1 MCCDSNLRF
10 PTSVTCYRCT
20 VCVCV
25 NDLKPNQP
33 RQGFQPVPMTL
44 ELLETLIPKDSPE
57 SSSAYDELEEHLIKT
72 FSTFESLNESFLNG
86 KDTSIQDP
94 GVDLEAVRAF
104 YQRLKDLPCAS
115 TLFLSLIKTNEV
127 LLRRPG
133 RPLRR
138 KEDLRFLLI
147 ILENPALAVN
157 FFNSFNTSLPS
168 SPVKKCSGEE
178 HRSSKPIPQQPL
190 ASSPEESIDAHRRSA
205 KSLPSPGK
213 DSFPVRQISAP
224 ISSVPEA
231 QHTQHSLMK
240 RLYGIISNLPNELHH
255 YLVNWFARLLAP
267 PIFRRRVEMIN
278 SFITYRLGKH
288 QKRSLLSGPTGASKV
303 QRQLYTNDWQIK
315 ASARMMALFFA
326 ANSNR
331 PKIELSEFY
340 NTLVLPSPTF
350 IFCTFANGV
359 IRLIIVT

>member
-33 RQGFQPVPMTL
+33 RQGFQPVPMNLGFL
-44 ELLETLIPKDSPE
+44 ESLISSGTPQSPSVYE
-57 SSSAYDELEEHLIKT
+57 DLEEHLIKT

-86 KDTSIQDP
+86 RDASIQDP

-104 YQRLKDLPCAS
+104 YQRLKELPSAP
-115 TLFLSLIKTNEV
+115 TLFLSLIKTSEV

-133 RPLRR
+133 RPLKR

-157 FFNSFNTSLPS
+157 FFNSSNPPLSTSPTKIPS
-168 SPVKKCSGEE
+168 SPSKKTSIEE
-178 HRSSKPIPQQPL
+178 PRSPKAIGPPL
-190 ASSPEESIDAHRRSA
+190 SPTRERNNDLQRRLS
-205 KSLPSPGK
+205 KSLPSPSK
-213 DSFPVRQISAP
+213 DSFPVRQNSASA
-224 ISSVPEA
+224 SSILEA

-278 SFITYRLGKH
+278 SFIAYRLGKH
-288 QKRSLLSGPTGASKV
+288 QKRALLSGPTGASKA

-326 ANSNR
+326 ANVNR

-340 NTLVLPSPTF
+340 NTLVLS
-350 IFCTFANGV
+350 
-359 IRLIIVT
+359 

>member
-44 ELLETLIPKDSPE
+44 ELLETLISADSPE
-57 SSSAYDELEEHLIKT
+57 FSAYEELEEHLIKT

-115 TLFLSLIKTNEV
+115 TLFLSLIKTSEV

-178 HRSSKPIPQQPL
+178 QRSSKPIPQQPL
-190 ASSPEESIDAHRRSA
+190 GSSPEKSIDAHRRSA

-213 DSFPVRQISAP
+213 DSFPVRQMSAP

-231 QHTQHSLMK
+231 QHTQHSLMR

-255 YLVNWFARLLAP
+255 YLVNWFARLLVAP
-267 PIFRRRVEMIN
+267 IVRRRVEMIN
-278 SFITYRLGKH
+278 SFIAYRLGKH
-288 QKRSLLSGPTGASKV
+288 QKRALLSGPTGASKA

-340 NTLVLPSPTF
+340 NTLVLPSPNF
-350 IFCTFANGV
+350 IFVYLC
-359 IRLIIVT
+359 